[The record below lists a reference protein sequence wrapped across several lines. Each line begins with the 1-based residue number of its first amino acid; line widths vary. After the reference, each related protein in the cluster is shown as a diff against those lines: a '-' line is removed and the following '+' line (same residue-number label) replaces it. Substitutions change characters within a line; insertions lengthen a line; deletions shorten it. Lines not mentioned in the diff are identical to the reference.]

1 MPKANRSQPAVK
13 EKRVPHRIF
22 NLYEVA
28 DYLHLSRGDVEKLVR
43 RNEIPFERRGEKL
56 IFSRNAID
64 EWASQRIIGGGAKS
78 GLAEFHKK
86 SSQADAKAHNLSKEH
101 AIIPELLKAE
111 FVDPALKSKTKASVI
126 SDMVALADR
135 TNLLLQKADLLKSL
149 KEREQMCST
158 ALAGGI
164 ALLHPRTHQPYMF
177 EDSFIVLGRTV
188 QPVPFGSPD
197 GMTTD
202 LFFLVC
208 CQDDRT
214 HLHVLARLCV
224 LCYQTTLLLD
234 LREAGS
240 GEEMHNL
247 LVSAEQE
254 VIKDL

>member
-1 MPKANRSQPAVK
+1 MA
-13 EKRVPHRIF
+13 HRIF

-28 DYLHLSRGDVEKLVR
+28 DYLHLSRGDVERLVR
-43 RNEIPFERRGEKL
+43 RNEIPFERKGEKL
-56 IFSRNAID
+56 IFNRNAID
-64 EWASQRIIGGGAKS
+64 EWASKRIIGSKKDS
-78 GLAEFHKK
+78 EQLAEFHKK
-86 SSQADAKAHNLSKEH
+86 ANTPKNHNLSKEH
-101 AIIPELLKAE
+101 AIIPDLLKPE
-111 FVDPALKSKTKASVI
+111 FVAEAMKSKTKASVI
-126 SDMVALADR
+126 RDMVALADK
-135 TNLLLQKADLLKSL
+135 TDLLLQKADLLKSL
-149 KEREQMCST
+149 QEREQMCST

-177 EDSFIVLGRTV
+177 DDSFIVLGRTA
-188 QPVPFGSPD
+188 QAIPFGSPD

-224 LCYQTTLLLD
+224 LCYQTTMLLD

-240 GEEMHNL
+240 AEEMFQVL
-247 LVSAEQE
+247 IKAEQE

>member
-1 MPKANRSQPAVK
+1 M
-13 EKRVPHRIF
+13 PHRIF

-56 IFSRNAID
+56 VFSRNDID
-64 EWASQRIIGGGAKS
+64 AWASKRIIGTSKG

-86 SSQADAKAHNLSKEH
+86 SSASSAKAQNLSKEH
-101 AIIPELLKAE
+101 AIIPDLLK
-111 FVDPALKSKTKASVI
+111 PAFINPAMKSKTKASLI
-126 SDMVALADR
+126 GDMVALADS
-135 TNLLLQKADLLKSL
+135 TNLLLQKDDLLKSL
-149 KEREQMCST
+149 REREQMCST

-164 ALLHPRTHQPYMF
+164 ALLHPRTHQPFMF
-177 EDSFIVLGRTV
+177 ENSFMVLGRTI

-234 LREAGS
+234 LREAGTAD
-240 GEEMHNL
+240 EMYNL

-254 VIKDL
+254 VVKDL

>member
-1 MPKANRSQPAVK
+1 M
-13 EKRVPHRIF
+13 PHRIF

-28 DYLHLSRGDVEKLVR
+28 DYLHLARTEIERLVR
-43 RNEIPFERRGEKL
+43 RNEIPHERKGEKVL
-56 IFSRNAID
+56 FSRNEID
-64 EWASQRIIGGGAKS
+64 AWASQRMLEGKGKTE
-78 GLAEFHKK
+78 LAEFHKK
-86 SSQADAKAHNLSKEH
+86 STAKAHNLSKQY
-101 AIIPELLKAE
+101 AIIPELLKE
-111 FVDPALKSKTKASVI
+111 SFIEPALKAKTKASVL
-126 SDMVALADR
+126 SEMVALAEG
-135 TNLLLQKADLLKSL
+135 TGLLLQKADLLKGL

-164 ALLHPRTHQPYMF
+164 ALLHPRAHQPYMF
-177 EDSFIVLGRTV
+177 EDSFLVLGRTL
-188 QPVPFGSPD
+188 QAVPFGSPD

-234 LREAGS
+234 LRDAATAED
-240 GEEMHNL
+240 MRTL

>member
-1 MPKANRSQPAVK
+1 MKG
-13 EKRVPHRIF
+13 KRVPHRIF

-28 DYLHLSRGDVEKLVR
+28 DYLHLSRGDVERLVR
-43 RNEIPFERRGEKL
+43 RNEIPHERRGEKL
-56 IFSRNAID
+56 VFSRNDID
-64 EWASQRIIGGGAKS
+64 AWASQRIIGSGKGA
-78 GLAEFHKK
+78 LAEFHKRN
-86 SSQADAKAHNLSKEH
+86 AAGAKEHNLSKEH
-101 AIIPELLKAE
+101 AIIPELLKVE
-111 FVDPALKSKTKASVI
+111 YVEPALKSKTKASVI
-126 SDMVALADR
+126 GDMVGLADR
-135 TNLLLQKADLLKSL
+135 TGLLLQKADLLKSL

-164 ALLHPRTHQPYMF
+164 ALLHPRNHQPFMF
-177 EDSFIVLGRTV
+177 EDSFIVLARTA

-234 LREAGS
+234 LREAAS

-247 LVSAEQE
+247 LLSAEQE

>member
-1 MPKANRSQPAVK
+1 MAPAARGK
-13 EKRVPHRIF
+13 TATKGTRVPHRIF

-56 IFSRNAID
+56 VFRRNDVDA
-64 EWASQRIIGGGAKS
+64 WASQRIIGSPKPGVS
-78 GLAEFHKK
+78 DFHKK
-86 SSQADAKAHNLSKEH
+86 SSAAATKAHNLAKEH
-101 AIIPELLKAE
+101 AIIPELLKIGFIE
-111 FVDPALKSKTKASVI
+111 PALKSKTKASLI

-135 TNLLLQKADLLKSL
+135 TGLVLQKAELLKSL

-164 ALLHPRTHQPYMF
+164 ALLHPRNHQPFMF
-177 EDSFIVLGRTV
+177 EDSFIVLARTA

-234 LREAGS
+234 LREAAS

-247 LVSAEQE
+247 LLSAEQE